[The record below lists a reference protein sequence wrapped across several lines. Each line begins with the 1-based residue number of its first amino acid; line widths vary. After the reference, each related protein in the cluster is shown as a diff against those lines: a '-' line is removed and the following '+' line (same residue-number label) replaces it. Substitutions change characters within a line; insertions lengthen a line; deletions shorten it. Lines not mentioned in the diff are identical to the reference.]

1 MAAIA
6 AAAGKA
12 QLTARLATVARK
24 KRKVNSDTCE
34 IIYIYIRY
42 HEVKRAKSEKSK
54 LNVTGKTCKA
64 KRIRK

>member
-24 KRKVNSDTCE
+24 KRKVNSDTCG
-34 IIYIYIRY
+34 IIYIRY
-42 HEVKRAKSEKSK
+42 HEVKRAKWK
-54 LNVTGKTCKA
+54 VKA
-64 KRIRK
+64 QRDG